1 MVQDHDR
8 QVAPRNVVQ
17 RALQGVSAALSGSR
31 WQGAG
36 VIALAVLLLALGV
49 LGAQWALGDG
59 LSVSASLASAV
70 PGLFPS
76 PTPTATSTPTV
87 DEQIA
92 TLLAEA
98 DQAWLAL
105 NAQEAIQ
112 ELEKAQALKPEHEQ
126 IRHRLF
132 VAHSTLGLKLAE
144 EARFEEALPHFELA
158 LSLQPD
164 NDRVREA
171 AKLAD
176 NYATGARYL
185 EEEQHVLAISNLEMV
200 MLVNP
205 DYHETRSLLHQAY
218 YQEGLRQQE
227 AGLLWRAKS
236 LYERAVEVLPGQ
248 QLAEVQ
254 LSLVDYML
262 ATPTPTATYTPT
274 PSPTP
279 TATPIPTKKILVD
292 VSQQMFYA
300 YENDAVIWEFVCSTG
315 RTGAPT
321 RRGVFQVLDKI
332 PNAWG
337 GTWSIWMP
345 HWLGIYWA
353 GGTENGIHSLP
364 VTLDGVEIWRG
375 YLGTPMS
382 FGCIVLDTYAAQ
394 LVYDWADIGTPVII
408 QD

>member
-144 EARFEEALPHFELA
+144 EA
-158 LSLQPD
+158 
-164 NDRVREA
+164 
-171 AKLAD
+171 
-176 NYATGARYL
+176 
-185 EEEQHVLAISNLEMV
+185 
-200 MLVNP
+200 
-205 DYHETRSLLHQAY
+205 
-218 YQEGLRQQE
+218 
-227 AGLLWRAKS
+227 LWPCP
-236 LYERAVEVLPGQ
+236 L
-248 QLAEVQ
+248 
-254 LSLVDYML
+254 
-262 ATPTPTATYTPT
+262 
-274 PSPTP
+274 
-279 TATPIPTKKILVD
+279 
-292 VSQQMFYA
+292 
-300 YENDAVIWEFVCSTG
+300 
-315 RTGAPT
+315 
-321 RRGVFQVLDKI
+321 
-332 PNAWG
+332 
-337 GTWSIWMP
+337 
-345 HWLGIYWA
+345 
-353 GGTENGIHSLP
+353 
-364 VTLDGVEIWRG
+364 
-375 YLGTPMS
+375 
-382 FGCIVLDTYAAQ
+382 
-394 LVYDWADIGTPVII
+394 
-408 QD
+408 